1 MNEFLATAEQAL
13 TLSRET
19 IKRYFR
25 QRISVDNKADDSP
38 VTIADRQTEQRMREV
53 IEANHSN
60 HGILGEEH
68 GTSQSDAPWQ
78 WVLDPIDGTKSFISG
93 MPTFGTL
100 IGLTHQKNP
109 QMGIVDMP
117 MLDERWVGIKGEQ
130 STYNGEPCQVS
141 NVTELSD
148 AMLYCTEPNMYD
160 QAQWSAFSAL
170 CDQVQLRRFGGD
182 CYNYGLLASGH
193 IDLVVEGDLKYYD
206 VSALVPVVE
215 GAGGV
220 ITDWQGQPLK
230 EGWNGLVVAAATK
243 ELHQAALTILSQYN
257 A

>member
-1 MNEFLATAEQAL
+1 MKEFLRTAEQAL
-13 TLSRET
+13 VLSRET
-19 IKRYFR
+19 IQQYFR
-25 QRISVDNKADDSP
+25 QRIDVDNKADDSP
-38 VTIADRQTEQRMREV
+38 VTIADRQTEQRMRDV
-53 IEANHSN
+53 ITQNHKD

-68 GTSQSDAPWQ
+68 GVINAQSPWQ

-100 IGLTHQKNP
+100 IGLTHEKRP
-109 QMGIVDMP
+109 EMGIVDMP

-141 NVTELSD
+141 KVTDLND

-160 QAQWSAFSAL
+160 QDQWPVFSAL
-170 CDQVQLRRFGGD
+170 CDQVQMRRFGGD

-220 ITDWQGQPLK
+220 ITDWQGQPLQ

-243 ELHQAALTILSQYN
+243 ELHQAALKILSQYK

>member
-1 MNEFLATAEQAL
+1 MKAFLETAEAAL
-13 TLSRET
+13 LLSRAT

-38 VTIADRQTEQRMREV
+38 VTVADRQTEQLMRDE
-53 IEANHSN
+53 IAKRHPE

-68 GTSQSDAPWQ
+68 GTLHSDSVWQ

-100 IGLTHQKNP
+100 IGLTKTNEP
-109 QMGIVDMP
+109 QLGIIDMP
-117 MLDERWVGIKGEQ
+117 MLDERWVGIAGQET
-130 STYNGEPCQVS
+130 TYNNQVCKVS
-141 NVTELSD
+141 SVTKLSD
-148 AMLYCTEPNMYD
+148 ALLYCTEPGMYT
-160 QAQWSAFSAL
+160 AQQWPTFEKI
-170 CDQVQLRRFGGD
+170 CKQVQLRRYGGD

-206 VSALVPVVE
+206 ITALVPVIE

-220 ITDWQGQPLK
+220 ITDWRGNALRQG
-230 EGWNGLVVAAATK
+230 WDGLVVAAATK
-243 ELHQAALTILSQYN
+243 ELHQAALAILADYQ